1 MCIQGIHCT
10 LQKGASWWITTI
22 ILFVSYWRFSW
33 VGSVVLSSTILPWN
47 LLVTLRERLLTS
59 SWRWS
64 PAVSMVWLLRFAIWA
79 SILQKQKISV
89 TKKTNIGFNP
99 HFPCWYL
106 SKGFFFSKIMWKNMK
121 GFCANNCIFWYFQV
135 KYKKHICFLLTKK
148 LHKINLAVLYY
159 LNKHNH
165 TIGKYFRVGIA

>member
-1 MCIQGIHCT
+1 VF
-10 LQKGASWWITTI
+10 
-22 ILFVSYWRFSW
+22 ILSLL
-33 VGSVVLSSTILPWN
+33 LSA
-47 LLVTLRERLLTS
+47 TS
-59 SWRWS
+59 SLIPLKKRT
-64 PAVSMVWLLRFAIWA
+64 
-79 SILQKQKISV
+79 SV

-99 HFPCWYL
+99 HFPCWYI

-135 KYKKHICFLLTKK
+135 KYTKHICFLLTKK